1 MFREG
6 PEDEDS
12 PRFFSA
18 CGRDVHCAEDEL
30 HYNPQHRR
38 LTLTG
43 DGSRKQ
49 AKLVRMQAGVMKAVK
64 AAPGLNGTQVE
75 AALREDGVTFQKGQ
89 ERKALNSLVK
99 KGLLKSEPGPKNS
112 KLYFPTI
119 PSPPSPHE
127 EAGSSVSPTTF
138 REGRQLLPAS
148 RESDSAMPSHR
159 GDSTEKEP

>member
-12 PRFFSA
+12 PRFLSA

-49 AKLVRMQAGVMKAVK
+49 AKLARMQAGVMKAVK

-99 KGLLKSEPGPKNS
+99 KGLLKSGPGPKNS

-119 PSPPSPHE
+119 PSPPSPQ
-127 EAGSSVSPTTF
+127 ASP
-138 REGRQLLPAS
+138 RGGR
-148 RESDSAMPSHR
+148 
-159 GDSTEKEP
+159 